1 MVNQLRV
8 VFGLP
13 PARGLGTRAFGCT
26 AWRCWMV
33 PKNEYLGKTQLHAGG
48 QSQRIFI
55 VVEFIIVLKFIIVQA
70 IVTPRTDL
78 LTAAVANARIPAASF
93 TDQ

>member
-13 PARGLGTRAFGCT
+13 PARGFGTRSFGCT

-33 PKNEYLGKTQLHAGG
+33 PKNDYLGKTQLHAGG
-48 QSQRIFI
+48 QSQGI
-55 VVEFIIVLKFIIVQA
+55 VVEFILVIIATFIIVQA
-70 IVTPRTDL
+70 IIISWTDL
-78 LTAAVANARIPAASF
+78 LTAAVANASIPAASF
-93 TDQ
+93 ADQ